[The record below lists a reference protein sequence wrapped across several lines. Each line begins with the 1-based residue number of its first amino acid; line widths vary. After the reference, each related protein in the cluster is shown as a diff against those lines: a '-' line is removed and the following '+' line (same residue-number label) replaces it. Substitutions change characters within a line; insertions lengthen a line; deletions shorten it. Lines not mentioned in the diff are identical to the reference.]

1 MLTLSHALSSILAA
15 SLPNRCTLCQQPLA
29 RGAGLCDVCLADG
42 ALGQVCLH
50 CHRPL
55 NTAPPHRCGNCLV
68 RKRWRPVVSAFHYHG
83 PIGPCVAQVKTRD
96 RPQLVSILAP
106 VLAGRIL
113 SYHAQGH
120 LPLPQALVPVPTHRS
135 RLRQL
140 GFNPAWLVARALA
153 RELQLPLLD
162 QLVVKTSPTR
172 LQHRLDGQARRD
184 NLADAFRIAGDAKGQ
199 EVALVDDI
207 ITTGSTLKTVTR
219 TLGQAGVRVTQFW
232 TLASALNRR
241 KPSV

>member
-55 NTAPPHRCGNCLV
+55 ELAPPHRCGSCLT

-83 PIGPCVAQVKTRD
+83 PIGPCVARIKAHGQ
-96 RPQLVSILAP
+96 PQLVNPLAK
-106 VLAGRIL
+106 VLASRIQA
-113 SYHAQGH
+113 YHDQGH
-120 LPLPQALVPVPTHRS
+120 LPLPQALVPVPTHAS
-135 RLRQL
+135 RLQQL
-140 GFNPAWLVARALA
+140 GFNPAWLVAQALS
-153 RELQLPLLD
+153 RELTLPLLD
-162 QLVVKTSPTR
+162 QLVVKARPTR
-172 LQHRLDGQARRD
+172 LQHQLDGQARRD
-184 NLADAFRIAGDAKGQ
+184 NLRDAFSLAGEGEGQ
-199 EVALVDDI
+199 QVALVDDI

-241 KPSV
+241 